1 MPYAVN
7 RPALDCFIAETL
19 DQIEA
24 TPMPAELRDVLPEQ
38 SEDLTA
44 DELAAV
50 WLGAGL
56 ASQVGLAILEAPE
69 RFLEH
74 RTHATSAA

>member
-1 MPYAVN
+1 MPYLIN
-7 RPALDCFIAETL
+7 RPALDRFIAETL
-19 DQIEA
+19 DLIEA

-44 DELAAV
+44 DGSPAV

-74 RTHATSAA
+74 RTHAATAA